1 MSSVSLVHG
10 PVRGGAGWAAGSSA
24 RASLVAESFTRD
36 SRGLAYPEPVRL
48 DAVGKRYG
56 PRSPWVVREVDVRVP
71 RGALVRAVGGNGSGK
86 STLLRIV
93 AGAARPSHG
102 RIVDQ
107 YAHRAYVPERFA
119 AELPFGARDYLHHL
133 GRLHRLRGDAPARRA
148 EELLERLG
156 ATGFA
161 DRPLRELSKGSCQKV
176 AVAQAVLGE
185 PELLVLDEAWTGL
198 DQAAR
203 LTLDELVGEQLDRG
217 AAVVFVDHDPARL
230 AGRADLRWIVAEGR
244 VREDSVRAETARE
257 ETARD
262 DRGAGPAPA
271 RVRITVSGLPAPW
284 LSSLDGVAEALA
296 LDDGAVRLRVDA
308 SASDAVLRAVLA
320 RPGAHVREVRA

>member
-1 MSSVSLVHG
+1 M
-10 PVRGGAGWAAGSSA
+10 
-24 RASLVAESFTRD
+24 
-36 SRGLAYPEPVRL
+36 RL
-48 DAVGKRYG
+48 DGVGKRYG

-93 AGAARPSHG
+93 AGAARPSRG
-102 RIVDQ
+102 RVVEA

-119 AELPFGARDYLHHL
+119 AELPFTARDYLHHV
-133 GRLHRLRGDAPARRA
+133 GRLHGLRGDAPARRTG
-148 EELLERLG
+148 ELLERLG
-156 ATGFA
+156 AAGFA

-203 LTLDELVGEQLDRG
+203 LTLDELVGEQRDRG

-230 AGRADLRWIVAEGR
+230 AGRADLRWTVAEGR
-244 VREDSVRAETARE
+244 VREDQ
-257 ETARD
+257 
-262 DRGAGPAPA
+262 GAGAAAA
-271 RVRITVSGLPAPW
+271 RVRITVTGLPAPW
-284 LSSLDGVAEALA
+284 LAALDGVTEALP
-296 LDDGAVRLRVDA
+296 LDDGAVRLRVDGVD
-308 SASDAVLRAVLA
+308 SDAVLRAVLA
-320 RPGAHVREVRA
+320 QPGAHVREVRA